1 MKKLFFAALMSAA
14 FLTAVSAAEPEFS
27 ILVVPTKAVN
37 LEDQFAGI
45 LPNRPPLL
53 PKVGRVACGE
63 PFEVAIVFRCAE
75 IRNGAV
81 KLAGKLI
88 MTDPRGEKKE
98 LPLNGNLAKISGDT
112 AGVFLFPQ
120 KLRVICEPRD
130 PKGRYSFDAE
140 LTDGGSGKTAKA
152 SSAVEYVEK
161 QEPKPGVKAFDKI
174 AAYYREQDP
183 AYIIPA
189 FREFLKNLPKQK
201 AKEKNNFNPLP
212 QLAFFYFLLKENPQC
227 VPAFSALF
235 KQLRNEEKYMAAVVL
250 NFVSEDAAK
259 ALNTNQRKAVG
270 QQFRTDP
277 FRVEKVAAAW
287 QLDVCWAEF
296 FVRGTKAPVMKI
308 VRALSLANDALT
320 VDAYK
325 KLAQPTKED
334 RRKLLNG
341 LTVMAAQWSL
351 SSLAKTHPLIRYYTE
366 AALMR
371 GEVKDPVAGALAA
384 KSIGMKIKLEKSSKP

>member
-1 MKKLFFAALMSAA
+1 MKKLFFAALLSAVFPA
-14 FLTAVSAAEPEFS
+14 AVSAAEPEFS
-27 ILVVPTKAVN
+27 LLVIPTKAVN

-45 LPNRPPLL
+45 LPNRPPHL
-53 PKVGRVACGE
+53 PKVGRVVCGE
-63 PFEVAIVFRCAE
+63 PFEIAIVFRGAKS
-75 IRNGAV
+75 RNGAV
-81 KLAGKLI
+81 ELAGKIIL
-88 MTDPRGEKKE
+88 TDPRGGKKE
-98 LPLNGNLAKISGDT
+98 LPIKGNLANISGDA

-120 KLRVICEPRD
+120 KLRVIYEKKD
-130 PKGRYSFDAE
+130 PKGRYSFEAE

-161 QEPKPGVKAFDKI
+161 RDPEPGVKAFGKT

-189 FREFLKNLPKQK
+189 FREFLQNLPKQK
-201 AKEKNNFNPLP
+201 AREKNNFNPMP

-227 VPAFSALF
+227 VPAFSDLF
-235 KQLRNEEKYMAAVVL
+235 KQLRGEEKYMAAVVL
-250 NFVSEDAAK
+250 NFVSEEAK
-259 ALNTNQRKAVG
+259 KVLNTNQRKAVG

-277 FRVEKVAAAW
+277 FRIEKVAAAW

-296 FVRGTKAPVMKI
+296 FVRGTKAPLMKI
-308 VRALSLANDALT
+308 IAALSLASDALT
-320 VDAYK
+320 IDAYK

-351 SSLAKTHPLIRYYTE
+351 ASLVKTHPLIRYYTE
-366 AALMR
+366 AALVR
-371 GEVKDPVAGALAA
+371 GEVKDPIAAALAA
-384 KSIGMKIKLEKSSKP
+384 KSVGMKIKLEKSSKP